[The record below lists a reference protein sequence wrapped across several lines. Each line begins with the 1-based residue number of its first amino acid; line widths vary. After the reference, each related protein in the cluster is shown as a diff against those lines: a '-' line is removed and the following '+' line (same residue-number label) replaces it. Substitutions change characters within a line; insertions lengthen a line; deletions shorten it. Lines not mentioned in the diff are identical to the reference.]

1 MRLFTFLFISL
12 SLVFSGMSGY
22 AQSRTG
28 YVTDMLILTFR
39 QGPGP
44 SHEVLKTLESNTR
57 LTILDEKDNYYKVR
71 LSSGDTG
78 WVDKQFVT
86 FETPK
91 AEIIE
96 NMKNEYAA
104 LEKEFS
110 ALSADY
116 EQLKNKM
123 AAISG
128 NTDDL
133 YETLQKNKDLENE
146 NAQLSLQIE
155 QLEKKSETLFKTGM
169 IKWFLAG
176 FGVILFGWILGQT
189 VSGRNRRRNSLLS

>member
-1 MRLFTFLFISL
+1 MRLFFFLFISL
-12 SLVFSGMSGY
+12 SLFLGGVSGY
-22 AQSRTG
+22 TQSRIG

-44 SHEVLKTLESNTR
+44 SYEVLKTLESNTR
-57 LTILDEKDNYYKVR
+57 LTILDERDNYYKVR

-91 AEIIE
+91 AQIIE
-96 NMKNEYAA
+96 TMTEEYAA
-104 LEKEFS
+104 LEKQFNT
-110 ALSADY
+110 LS
-116 EQLKNKM
+116 ETHTQLKDKM
-123 AAISG
+123 ADLSE

-133 YETLQKNKDLENE
+133 FQVLQKNKDLEKE
-146 NAQLSLQIE
+146 NTQLSLQVE
-155 QLEKKSETLFKTGM
+155 QLEKKSATLFKTAM

-176 FGVILFGWILGQT
+176 FGVILVGWILGQT
-189 VSGRNRRRNSLLS
+189 VSGRTRRRNSLLG

>member
-1 MRLFTFLFISL
+1 MRLFFFLFISL
-12 SLVFSGMSGY
+12 SLFLGGVSGY
-22 AQSRTG
+22 TQSRIG

-44 SHEVLKTLESNTR
+44 SYEVLKTLESNTR
-57 LTILDEKDNYYKVR
+57 LTILDERDNYYKVR

-91 AEIIE
+91 AQIIE
-96 NMKNEYAA
+96 TMTEEYAA
-104 LEKEFS
+104 LEKQFNT
-110 ALSADY
+110 LS
-116 EQLKNKM
+116 ETHKQLKDKM
-123 AAISG
+123 ADLSE

-133 YETLQKNKDLENE
+133 FQVLQKNKDLEKE
-146 NAQLSLQIE
+146 NTQLSLQVE
-155 QLEKKSETLFKTGM
+155 QLEKKSATLFKTAM

-176 FGVILFGWILGQT
+176 FGVILVGWILGQT
-189 VSGRNRRRNSLLS
+189 VSGRTRRRNSLLG

>member
-146 NAQLSLQIE
+146 NAQLTIRVE
-155 QLEKKSETLFKTGM
+155 KLEKKSETLFKTGM

>member
-1 MRLFTFLFISL
+1 MRGFSFLFIGL
-12 SLVFSGMSGY
+12 ILIFSGMSAS

-44 SHEVLKTLESNTR
+44 SYEVLKTLESNTR
-57 LTILDEKDNYYKVR
+57 LTILEEQNGYYKVR

-86 FETPK
+86 FDTPK

-96 NMKNEYAA
+96 KLKEEYAA
-104 LEKEFS
+104 LENRFND
-110 ALSADY
+110 LSAAH
-116 EQLKNKM
+116 EQLRDKM
-123 AAISG
+123 TAMSE

-133 YETLQKNKDLENE
+133 YQTLQKNKDLEKE
-146 NAQLSLQIE
+146 NRNLALQVE
-155 QLEKKSETLFKTGM
+155 TREKESEHLFKAAM

-176 FGVILFGWILGQT
+176 FGVILFGWILGRT
-189 VSGRNRRRNSLLS
+189 VSNEPRQRRSLLS

>member
-1 MRLFTFLFISL
+1 MRGFSFLFIGL
-12 SLVFSGMSGY
+12 ILVFSGVSAV

-44 SHEVLKTLESNTR
+44 SYEVLKTLESNTR
-57 LTILDEKDNYYKVR
+57 LTILEEEGGYYKVR

-86 FETPK
+86 FDTPK

-96 NMKNEYAA
+96 TLKEEYAA
-104 LEKEFS
+104 LENRFND
-110 ALSADY
+110 LSAAH
-116 EQLKNKM
+116 EQLREKM
-123 AAISG
+123 AAMSE

-133 YETLQKNKDLENE
+133 YQTLQKNKDLEKKNT
-146 NAQLSLQIE
+146 QLSLRIE
-155 QLEKKSETLFKTGM
+155 QLENQSEPLFKAGM

-176 FGVILFGWILGQT
+176 FGVILFGWILGRT
-189 VSGRNRRRNSLLS
+189 VSTAPRRRSSLLS

>member
-1 MRLFTFLFISL
+1 
-12 SLVFSGMSGY
+12 
-22 AQSRTG
+22 
-28 YVTDMLILTFR
+28 
-39 QGPGP
+39 
-44 SHEVLKTLESNTR
+44 
-57 LTILDEKDNYYKVR
+57 
-71 LSSGDTG
+71 
-78 WVDKQFVT
+78 
-86 FETPK
+86 
-91 AEIIE
+91 
-96 NMKNEYAA
+96 
-104 LEKEFS
+104 
-110 ALSADY
+110 LSADY

-146 NAQLSLQIE
+146 NAQLTIRVE
-155 QLEKKSETLFKTGM
+155 KLEKKSETLFKTGM

>member
-1 MRLFTFLFISL
+1 MRLFTFLIISL
-12 SLVFSGMSGY
+12 SLVFSGVSGY
-22 AQSRTG
+22 TQSRTG
-28 YVTDMLILTFR
+28 YVTDKLILTFR

-44 SHEVLKTLESNTR
+44 SYEVLKTLESNTR
-57 LTILDEKDNYYKVR
+57 LTILEEEADYYKVR

-91 AEIIE
+91 TEIIE
-96 NMKNEYAA
+96 NMKDEYAA
-104 LEKEFS
+104 LEKQFN
-110 ALSADY
+110 ALSADH
-116 EQLKNKM
+116 EQLKEKM
-123 AAISG
+123 ADISG

-133 YETLQKNKDLENE
+133 FETLQKNKDLEKKNT
-146 NAQLSLQIE
+146 QLSLRIE

-189 VSGRNRRRNSLLS
+189 VSGRNHRRNSLLS